1 MNSKLACNDW
11 RRKEDGE
18 KMSVTFVV
26 NYKENTQ
33 KELYFIDFGSTSF
46 VLLFPTRKR
55 RRSGR
60 TAKLFVFTLHT
71 LII

>member
-55 RRSGR
+55 RR